1 MSLKQ
6 ISLVWGTLRNQKSS
20 QVILDETNEDI
31 SNKQTNKQT
40 VNANTPSRNT
50 DRPKNVKGVQCLT
63 FITPRQAQKNRILT
77 IYGEFL
83 WAVLLWLLEVCP
95 FICIDKLLKMHDS
108 HKTSTGWK
116 ATKRSQCVLKV
127 FDILSVATSQ
137 FSLKVRY
144 IYIYILFCIENVYWW
159 FHLHWSQ
166 MPVHVFS
173 PCWELKLRHPFPW
186 TKNMAP
192 QNVQKTTVNECK
204 CHWLWCKGPQG
215 GTASASWTIEMQLE
229 VSAFMS

>member
-1 MSLKQ
+1 MSCIALITGSLSLHLHWQTFKNAWLSQNLYRLK
-6 ISLVWGTLRNQKSS
+6 
-20 QVILDETNEDI
+20 
-31 SNKQTNKQT
+31 SNK
-40 VNANTPSRNT
+40 
-50 DRPKNVKGVQCLT
+50 T
-63 FITPRQAQKNRILT
+63 FTM
-77 IYGEFL
+77 
-83 WAVLLWLLEVCP
+83 
-95 FICIDKLLKMHDS
+95 CIESVWHFEC
-108 HKTSTGWK
+108 GN
-116 ATKRSQCVLKV
+116 
-127 FDILSVATSQ
+127 LSVFFEGQ
-137 FSLKVRY
+137 IY